1 MVVVVEAAAGR
12 AGLEEWSGSAHGVVR
27 SDCASESWRI
37 VANRGESWRIVANRG
52 DFGDFGELIDR
63 YARDRSLQL
72 DSKTDLNVR
81 VYVLHRRRYN
91 LSDAGSHLYIME
103 QLHELALVDG
113 AAVIFVEHAER
124 ELVVVV
130 VCPV

>member
-1 MVVVVEAAAGR
+1 M
-12 AGLEEWSGSAHGVVR
+12 
-27 SDCASESWRI
+27 
-37 VANRGESWRIVANRG
+37 ANRG